1 MIEALRTP
9 DERFADLPGF
19 SYAPSYVEDL
29 PGYEG
34 LRAHYV
40 DAGPANAGDT
50 YLLLHGEPTW
60 AYLYRK
66 MIPVFL
72 AAGGR
77 VIAPDF
83 YGFGRSDKPVR
94 ESDYTFDFHRN
105 YLLRL
110 VERLDL
116 TRITLVVQDWGG
128 LLGLTLPVAEG
139 FTPRL
144 NRVLLMNTAIAVGE
158 SPGPG
163 FDAWRAY
170 SAAHPDLDVGA
181 LLRRSEPGLSS
192 AEAAAYDAPFPDSRY
207 KAGVRAFPELVMTDP
222 GMPGTALS
230 RAALEFWAGWGGP
243 VFMAVGMR
251 DPVLGPPVMDALRSA
266 FPGCPPPLLL
276 DDAGHFV
283 QEHGD
288 TVAHAAIA
296 AFTGRAAT

>member
-1 MIEALRTP
+1 MSTP
-9 DERFADLPGF
+9 GRL
-19 SYAPSYVEDL
+19 
-29 PGYEG
+29 
-34 LRAHYV
+34 
-40 DAGPANAGDT
+40 NAGDT

-94 ESDYTFDFHRN
+94 ESDYPFDFHRN

-158 SPGPG
+158 SPAPASMHGALTQPLTPTSTSARCCGAPSPG
-163 FDAWRAY
+163 
-170 SAAHPDLDVGA
+170 SAARRQPPTT
-181 LLRRSEPGLSS
+181 RRSPTSGTRPASAPSLNSS
-192 AEAAAYDAPFPDSRY
+192 
-207 KAGVRAFPELVMTDP
+207 
-222 GMPGTALS
+222 
-230 RAALEFWAGWGGP
+230 
-243 VFMAVGMR
+243 
-251 DPVLGPPVMDALRSA
+251 
-266 FPGCPPPLLL
+266 
-276 DDAGHFV
+276 
-283 QEHGD
+283 
-288 TVAHAAIA
+288 
-296 AFTGRAAT
+296 

>member
-40 DAGPANAGDT
+40 DAGPADAGDT

-128 LLGLTLPVAEG
+128 LLGLTLPVADG
-139 FTPRL
+139 FAPRL
-144 NRVLLMNTAIAVGE
+144 SRSGSRMACLSGGIQN
-158 SPGPG
+158 SP
-163 FDAWRAY
+163 W
-170 SAAHPDLDVGA
+170 
-181 LLRRSEPGLSS
+181 
-192 AEAAAYDAPFPDSRY
+192 
-207 KAGVRAFPELVMTDP
+207 
-222 GMPGTALS
+222 
-230 RAALEFWAGWGGP
+230 
-243 VFMAVGMR
+243 
-251 DPVLGPPVMDALRSA
+251 
-266 FPGCPPPLLL
+266 
-276 DDAGHFV
+276 
-283 QEHGD
+283 
-288 TVAHAAIA
+288 
-296 AFTGRAAT
+296 